1 MLVFVALRHP
11 FQNAAFASGF
21 VSRVPCVG
29 EFVRA
34 DNKRWEV
41 QVVDHCIM
49 AFEPVHAPGAWLTV
63 AETQEPGV
71 PQDEK
76 DHPPGS
82 QIS

>member
-1 MLVFVALRHP
+1 M
-11 FQNAAFASGF
+11 
-21 VSRVPCVG
+21 
-29 EFVRA
+29 RA

-49 AFEPVHAPGAWLTV
+49 EFAPVHAPGAWLTV